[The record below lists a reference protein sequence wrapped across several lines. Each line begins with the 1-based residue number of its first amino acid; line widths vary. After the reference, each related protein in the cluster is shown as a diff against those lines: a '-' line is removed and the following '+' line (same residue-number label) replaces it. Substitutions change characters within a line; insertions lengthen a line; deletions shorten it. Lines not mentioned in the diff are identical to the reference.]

1 MPNNREILK
10 QLNEIIG
17 NLGENRVKFEGE
29 RIVELNLA
37 NLQVTSLP
45 EIIGD
50 LDNLKI
56 LNIRESAIE
65 TLPESFGNLK
75 NLNELY
81 ALNSKLKILPES
93 FGELR
98 NLEYLELKYTQI
110 TSLPESFGKL
120 QNLKKA
126 EISGNPLTTFP
137 ESFGVLEKLEFLEA
151 RKNKLTFLP
160 ESFYK
165 LKNLKV
171 LDLRI
176 NHLNALPTNFGEL
189 HALERLDLQVN
200 NLSTLPESFGE
211 LRNLKKAVLDNN
223 QLNILPESIGY
234 LESII
239 ELHAENNQLTSLPNT
254 IEGMKALEWLD
265 LSNNNLTSLPSSL
278 KKLDNLKTISLN
290 GNNLDSIPEFL
301 TELKSLQNFGFGDKD
316 VNYYRA
322 NMDIIKKLR
331 EMKVSIPRLPPI
343 FWFYYREIPEHLIEL
358 LPQICS
364 RRSPRLIIDATIPET
379 EDFYVYV
386 EENKIVGFNIV
397 NQYIKNLPDNFGDFR
412 DLKFLNL
419 TRNKISSLPSSI
431 GNCVNLEVVNLSN
444 NQVTELPDTF
454 RNLTLIKNLNLS
466 NNKFTEIPTQLWA
479 LKDLTELDLSN
490 NPFTPEDLTVSKKI
504 PELIL
509 DYLRKKAT
517 IQVFISH
524 AVIDFESYHI
534 GELVEYLKKQR
545 EISEVYFCEADL
557 AGNIDEWMLETVQKC
572 QLLLF
577 IATKKS
583 VFDSVDCAN
592 ELQLADKFS
601 IPVIPIK
608 GYDVEWPDLAEKK
621 LSRELGLEFDKENFN
636 DFCVSLY
643 KYIENFKREIDLFGK
658 KEREK
663 GITDIYERFRLIMDE
678 KFDEIIRKISNI
690 EERISKLEK

>member
-1 MPNNREILK
+1 MSNDLEVLK
-10 QLNEIIG
+10 QLNEILG
-17 NLGENRVKFEGE
+17 NLGENRVKFDGE
-29 RIVELNLA
+29 KIVELNLA

-126 EISGNPLTTFP
+126 EISCNPLT
-137 ESFGVLEKLEFLEA
+137 
-151 RKNKLTFLP
+151 
-160 ESFYK
+160 
-165 LKNLKV
+165 
-171 LDLRI
+171 
-176 NHLNALPTNFGEL
+176 
-189 HALERLDLQVN
+189 
-200 NLSTLPESFGE
+200 TLPESFGE
-211 LRNLKKAVLDNN
+211 LRNLKKVDLNNN
-223 QLNILPESIGY
+223 QLNTLPESLSNLKKLERIDLKLNKLTFLPESIGY
-234 LESII
+234 LENII

-301 TELKSLQNFGFGDKD
+301 TELKSLQNFGFGGKD

>member
-1 MPNNREILK
+1 MSNDLEILK

-56 LNIRESAIE
+56 INIRESAIE

-75 NLNELY
+75 NLTEIY

-120 QNLKKA
+120 QNLKKV
-126 EISGNPLTTFP
+126 EISCNPLT
-137 ESFGVLEKLEFLEA
+137 
-151 RKNKLTFLP
+151 
-160 ESFYK
+160 
-165 LKNLKV
+165 
-171 LDLRI
+171 
-176 NHLNALPTNFGEL
+176 
-189 HALERLDLQVN
+189 
-200 NLSTLPESFGE
+200 TLPESFGE
-211 LRNLKKAVLDNN
+211 LRNLKKADLNNN
-223 QLNILPESIGY
+223 QLITLPESLSNLKKLERIDLKLNKLTFLPESIGY
-234 LESII
+234 LESVI

-301 TELKSLQNFGFGDKD
+301 TELKSLQNFGFSGKD

-364 RRSPRLIIDATIPET
+364 RRSPRLILDATISET

-592 ELQLADKFS
+592 ELQLADKYS

>member
-1 MPNNREILK
+1 MSNDLEVLK
-10 QLNEIIG
+10 QLNEILG
-17 NLGENRVKFEGE
+17 NLGENRVKFDGE
-29 RIVELNLA
+29 KIVELNLA

-126 EISGNPLTTFP
+126 EISCNPLT
-137 ESFGVLEKLEFLEA
+137 
-151 RKNKLTFLP
+151 
-160 ESFYK
+160 
-165 LKNLKV
+165 
-171 LDLRI
+171 
-176 NHLNALPTNFGEL
+176 
-189 HALERLDLQVN
+189 
-200 NLSTLPESFGE
+200 TLPESFGE
-211 LRNLKKAVLDNN
+211 LRNLKKVDLNNN
-223 QLNILPESIGY
+223 QLNTLPESLSNLKKLERIDLKLNKLTFLPESIGY
-234 LESII
+234 LENII

-301 TELKSLQNFGFGDKD
+301 TELKSLQNFGFGGKD

-557 AGNIDEWMLETVQKC
+557 AGNIDEWMLETIQKC

>member
-1 MPNNREILK
+1 MSNDLEVLK

-17 NLGENRVKFEGE
+17 NLGENRVKFDGE

-75 NLNELY
+75 NLTELY

-126 EISGNPLTTFP
+126 EISCNPLT
-137 ESFGVLEKLEFLEA
+137 
-151 RKNKLTFLP
+151 
-160 ESFYK
+160 
-165 LKNLKV
+165 
-171 LDLRI
+171 
-176 NHLNALPTNFGEL
+176 
-189 HALERLDLQVN
+189 
-200 NLSTLPESFGE
+200 TLPESFGE
-211 LRNLKKAVLDNN
+211 LRNLKKVDLNNN
-223 QLNILPESIGY
+223 QLNTLPESLSNLKKLERIDLKLNKLTFLPESIGY
-234 LESII
+234 LENVI

-379 EDFYVYV
+379 EDFYVYM

>member
-1 MPNNREILK
+1 MSNDLEVLK
-10 QLNEIIG
+10 QLNEILG
-17 NLGENRVKFEGE
+17 NLGENRVKFDGE
-29 RIVELNLA
+29 KIVELNLA

-126 EISGNPLTTFP
+126 EISCNPLT
-137 ESFGVLEKLEFLEA
+137 
-151 RKNKLTFLP
+151 
-160 ESFYK
+160 
-165 LKNLKV
+165 
-171 LDLRI
+171 
-176 NHLNALPTNFGEL
+176 
-189 HALERLDLQVN
+189 
-200 NLSTLPESFGE
+200 TLPESFGE
-211 LRNLKKAVLDNN
+211 LRNLKKVDLNNN
-223 QLNILPESIGY
+223 QLNTLPESLSNLKKLERIDLKLNKLTFLPESIGY
-234 LESII
+234 LENII

>member
-1 MPNNREILK
+1 MSNDLEVLK
-10 QLNEIIG
+10 QLNEILG
-17 NLGENRVKFEGE
+17 NLGENRVKFDGE
-29 RIVELNLA
+29 KIVELNLA

-126 EISGNPLTTFP
+126 EISCNPLT
-137 ESFGVLEKLEFLEA
+137 
-151 RKNKLTFLP
+151 
-160 ESFYK
+160 
-165 LKNLKV
+165 
-171 LDLRI
+171 
-176 NHLNALPTNFGEL
+176 
-189 HALERLDLQVN
+189 
-200 NLSTLPESFGE
+200 TLPESFGE
-211 LRNLKKAVLDNN
+211 LRNLKKVDLNNN
-223 QLNILPESIGY
+223 QLNTLPESLSNLKKLERIDLKLNKLTFLPESIGY
-234 LESII
+234 LENVI

>member
-1 MPNNREILK
+1 MPNDREILK

-75 NLNELY
+75 NLTELY

-126 EISGNPLTTFP
+126 EISCNPLT
-137 ESFGVLEKLEFLEA
+137 
-151 RKNKLTFLP
+151 
-160 ESFYK
+160 
-165 LKNLKV
+165 
-171 LDLRI
+171 
-176 NHLNALPTNFGEL
+176 
-189 HALERLDLQVN
+189 
-200 NLSTLPESFGE
+200 TLPESFGE
-211 LRNLKKAVLDNN
+211 LRNLKKADLNNN
-223 QLNILPESIGY
+223 QLNSLPESLSNLKKLERIDLKLNKLTFLPESIGY
-234 LESII
+234 LENVI

-301 TELKSLQNFGFGDKD
+301 TELKSLQNFGFSGKD

-322 NMDIIKKLR
+322 NMDVIKKLR
-331 EMKVSIPRLPPI
+331 EKNVSIPRLPPI
-343 FWFYYREIPEHLIEL
+343 FWFYYRKIPENLIEL

-364 RRSPRLIIDATIPET
+364 RQSPRLIIDATISET

-490 NPFTPEDLTVSKKI
+490 NPFTQEDLTVSKKI

>member
-1 MPNNREILK
+1 MSNDLEVLK
-10 QLNEIIG
+10 QLNEILG
-17 NLGENRVKFEGE
+17 NLGENRVKFDGE
-29 RIVELNLA
+29 KIVELNLA

-126 EISGNPLTTFP
+126 EISCNPLT
-137 ESFGVLEKLEFLEA
+137 
-151 RKNKLTFLP
+151 
-160 ESFYK
+160 
-165 LKNLKV
+165 
-171 LDLRI
+171 
-176 NHLNALPTNFGEL
+176 
-189 HALERLDLQVN
+189 
-200 NLSTLPESFGE
+200 TLPESFGE
-211 LRNLKKAVLDNN
+211 LRNLKKVDLNNN
-223 QLNILPESIGY
+223 QLNTLPESLSNLKKLERIDLKLNKLTFLPESIGY
-234 LESII
+234 LENVI

-636 DFCVSLY
+636 DFCVSLH

-678 KFDEIIRKISNI
+678 KFHEIIRKISNI